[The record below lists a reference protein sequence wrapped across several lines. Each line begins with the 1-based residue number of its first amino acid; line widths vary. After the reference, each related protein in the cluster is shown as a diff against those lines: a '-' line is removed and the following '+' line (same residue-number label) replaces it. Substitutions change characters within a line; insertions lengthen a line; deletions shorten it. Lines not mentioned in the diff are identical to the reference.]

1 MKLKKLMR
9 SETLA
14 IKSSMH
20 SSCGGGSVNMFM
32 SNGKQINGRTRG
44 EGRER
49 RRERSKRNKWAR

>member
-1 MKLKKLMR
+1 MR

-20 SSCGGGSVNMFM
+20 SSCGRVFVNMFM
-32 SNGKQINGRTRG
+32 RNGKQINGRTRG
-44 EGRER
+44 EGRDR